1 MKKIFLIL
9 TALLF
14 TICTISLSSAAELT
28 NKQLPNVKQNT
39 TDQFT
44 PNQNDG
50 RQTNLKDS
58 DIIPENV
65 KNRIRELS
73 DTKPETKGGTV
84 IEKNLRPSVNRQTTK

>member
-9 TALLF
+9 IVLLF
-14 TICTISLSSAAELT
+14 TIGTISLLSANELT

-50 RQTNLKDS
+50 KNLKDS
-58 DIIPENV
+58 NIIPENV

-84 IEKNLRPSVNRQTTK
+84 IEQNLRPSVNRQTKK